1 MKINIDLADFI
12 KSTIFNNIIIWKFED
27 ECMYLHMDLTNKNN
41 ESQYWSK
48 LVAERQELR
57 DEFFKQNRDLL
68 PPNRLKELQRKEESS
83 PKKALL

>member
-1 MKINIDLADFI
+1 V
-12 KSTIFNNIIIWKFED
+12 E
-27 ECMYLHMDLTNKNN
+27 
-41 ESQYWSK
+41 
-48 LVAERQELR
+48 ERKELR